1 MGSRQIGSILKTL
14 SHASLWIVVLGLAL
28 EPQAQT
34 PVPAQNS
41 DSIYTLKVYHELVL
55 VDVTVTDKKGK
66 PIRDLHKE
74 DFTVFEDNALQKIN
88 TFDFEDLSTAVAEA
102 PPSAPTSSPSVIDLS
117 KTPLSELPP
126 TVLQDRRLMILFV
139 DQSSMPIEDLIQA
152 QRTVKN
158 FIEKHLTPA
167 DLVAVVSNTS
177 TLKVLQDF
185 TNDRETLEMA
195 VSRLHLGDAAG
206 LAELGTTDPDTS
218 GTSYEDT
225 SDAFTADETQYNIFN
240 TDRKL
245 SAIESV
251 GKMLGNIPGKKFL
264 IHFSSGISTTGV
276 ENQSQLRSAINT
288 LNQNNTSLYSVDVR
302 GLVALVPGGD
312 ATTGS
317 AAGTANYN
325 GKAFRDQ
332 SASLANSQE
341 TLVALAHDTGGK
353 ALLDNNNLGR
363 VFDLVKEDSDSYYI
377 LGYSSTNTRRD
388 GKFRQ
393 IKVQVN
399 IPGARLRYRQGY
411 FAPKAFRQF
420 TQADK
425 ERQLEEAASTERP
438 FNDIPFLVSANYVKA
453 DSQRVFVP
461 VALKFPAS
469 VIPFQQ
475 KGKKSQA
482 EFDFIGQ
489 VRDSKNKPVTSV
501 RDTIRVNLDP
511 ASLSKVT
518 GGDIQYN
525 TGFYLPAGNYDLK
538 FLLREN
544 QDGKMS
550 SFEQPLIVPDYSQP
564 GPLLSSIILSN
575 RLEPVASN
583 DSHIKNLSRPGGP
596 QGRDPLDPLVIDQM
610 RIVPNVAHV
619 FTPSN
624 TLYIFFQTY
633 LHLPKGAQPN
643 LDLSISFLK
652 DGALFRE
659 AGKTE
664 LTEYDDK
671 SNGTISS
678 NFQVPLSEFPK
689 GDYQLQVRLTDPIS
703 QKSLVQEEKFVI
715 R

>member
-1 MGSRQIGSILKTL
+1 MDSRKTL
-14 SHASLWIVVLGLAL
+14 SLASLWILALGLSL
-28 EPQAQT
+28 EPQAQA
-34 PVPAQNS
+34 PVPAQNTE
-41 DSIYTLKVYHELVL
+41 SIYTLKVYHDLVL
-55 VDVTVTDKKGK
+55 VDVAVTDRKGK
-66 PIRDLHKE
+66 PIRNLHKE
-74 DFTVFEDNALQKIN
+74 DFTVFEDSAPQKIS
-88 TFDFEDLSTAVAEA
+88 TFDFEDLSTTLVEA
-102 PPSAPTSSPSVIDLS
+102 SPSAPAGSSSVIDLG
-117 KTPLSELPP
+117 KTPLSEVPI
-126 TVLQDRRLMILFV
+126 TTLQDRRLMILFV
-139 DQSSMPIEDLIQA
+139 DQSSMPVEDLIQA
-152 QRTVKN
+152 QKTVKN
-158 FIEKHLTPA
+158 FVEKQLTPA
-167 DLVAVVSNTS
+167 DLVSVVSNTS

-185 TNDRETLEMA
+185 TNDREALEMA
-195 VSRLHLGDAAG
+195 VSRLHLGESAG
-206 LAELGTTDPDTS
+206 LADLGTTDPDTS
-218 GTSYEDT
+218 GDSSEDT

-251 GKMLGNIPGKKFL
+251 GRMFGTFPGKKFL
-264 IHFSSGISTTGV
+264 VHFSSGISTTGV
-276 ENQSQLRSAINT
+276 ENQSQLRSTINT

-302 GLVALVPGGD
+302 GLVAVVPGGD
-312 ATTGS
+312 ASKGS
-317 AAGTANYN
+317 ATGTANYS

-377 LGYSSTNTRRD
+377 LGYSSNNTRRD
-388 GKFRQ
+388 GKYRQ
-393 IKVQVN
+393 IKVQVG
-399 IPGARLRYRQGY
+399 IPGARLKYRQGY
-411 FAPKAFRQF
+411 FAPKAFGQF

-438 FNDIPFLVSANYVKA
+438 FNDIPFLVSANYVMA
-453 DSQRVFVP
+453 DAQRVFVP
-461 VALKFPAS
+461 VSLKFSAS
-469 VIPFQQ
+469 AIPFQQ

-489 VRDSKNKPVTSV
+489 VRDSKDKPVTSV

-511 ASLSKVT
+511 TSYRKVAS
-518 GGDIQYN
+518 GDIQYN
-525 TGFYLPAGNYDLK
+525 TGFYLPAGKYDLK

-544 QDGKMS
+544 QGGKMS
-550 SFEQPLIVPDYSQP
+550 SFEQPLVVPDYSQP

-575 RLEPVASN
+575 RLEPVGSN
-583 DSHIKNLSRPGGP
+583 DSHVKNLSRSGGS
-596 QGRDPLDPLVIDQM
+596 QGRDSLDPLVIDQL
-610 RIVPNVAHV
+610 RIVPNVARV

-633 LHLPKGAQPN
+633 LHLPKGAQPS
-643 LDLSISFLK
+643 LGLSISFLK

-664 LTEYDDK
+664 LTRYDDR
-671 SNGTISS
+671 SSGTITSH
-678 NFQVPLSEFPK
+678 FQVPLSEFPK
-689 GDYQLQVRLTDPIS
+689 GDYQLQVRLTDPVS

>member
-1 MGSRQIGSILKTL
+1 MRFCKMDSLRTL
-14 SHASLWIVVLGLAL
+14 SLASLWVLALGLSL
-28 EPQAQT
+28 EPQAQA
-34 PVPAQNS
+34 PVPAQNTE
-41 DSIYTLKVYHELVL
+41 SIYTLKVYHELVL
-55 VDVTVTDKKGK
+55 VDVAVTDKKGK
-66 PIRDLHKE
+66 PIRNLHKE
-74 DFTVFEDNALQKIN
+74 DFTVFEDNAPQKIS
-88 TFDFEDLSTAVAEA
+88 TFDFEDLSTTLVEA
-102 PPSAPTSSPSVIDLS
+102 SPSAPAGPSSVIDLS
-117 KTPLSELPP
+117 KTPLSELP
-126 TVLQDRRLMILFV
+126 TTMLQNRRLMILFV
-139 DQSSMPIEDLIQA
+139 DQSSMPVEDLIQA
-152 QRTVKN
+152 QKTVKN
-158 FIEKHLTPA
+158 FIEQQLTPA

-185 TNDRETLEMA
+185 TNDREALEIA
-195 VSRLHLGDAAG
+195 VSRLHLGESAG
-206 LAELGTTDPDTS
+206 LAALGTTDPDTS
-218 GTSYEDT
+218 GDSSEDT
-225 SDAFTADETQYNIFN
+225 SDAYTADETQYNIFN

-251 GKMLGNIPGKKFL
+251 GKMFGTFPGKKFL
-264 IHFSSGISTTGV
+264 VHFSSGISTTGV
-276 ENQSQLRSAINT
+276 ENQSQLRSTINT

-302 GLVALVPGGD
+302 GLVAVVPGGD
-312 ATTGS
+312 ASKGS
-317 AAGTANYN
+317 AGGTANYS

-377 LGYSSTNTRRD
+377 LGYSSNNTRRD
-388 GKFRQ
+388 GKYRQ
-393 IKVQVN
+393 IKVQVS
-399 IPGARLRYRQGY
+399 IPGARLKYRQGY
-411 FAPKAFRQF
+411 FAPKAFGQF

-438 FNDIPFLVSANYVKA
+438 FNDIPFLVSANYVMA
-453 DSQRVFVP
+453 DAQRVFVP
-461 VALKFPAS
+461 VSLKFSAS

-489 VRDSKNKPVTSV
+489 VRDSKDKPVTSV

-511 ASLSKVT
+511 TSYRKVAS
-518 GGDIQYN
+518 GDIQYN
-525 TGFYLPAGNYDLK
+525 TGFYLPAGKYDLK

-544 QDGKMS
+544 QGGKMS

-575 RLEPVASN
+575 RLEPVGSN
-583 DSHIKNLSRPGGP
+583 DSQIKNLSRSGGF
-596 QGRDPLDPLVIDQM
+596 QGRDLLDPLVIDQL
-610 RIVPNVAHV
+610 RIVPNVARV

-633 LHLPKGAQPN
+633 LHLPKGTQPN
-643 LDLSISFLK
+643 LGLSISFLK

-664 LTEYDDK
+664 LTQYDDR
-671 SNGTISS
+671 SSGTITSH
-678 NFQVPLSEFPK
+678 FQVPLGEFPK
-689 GDYQLQVRLTDPIS
+689 GDYQLQVRLTDPVS
-703 QKSLVQEEKFVI
+703 QKSLVQDEKFVI